1 MIKKPLIIPFLITL
15 IFSTF
20 SPIAIHTANAATV
33 GTAPC
38 DSTVSSATGV
48 TATVSGDYCV
58 VSFTDTTTAVTWTV
72 PTGVSSVRTLV
83 VGGGGGTG
91 GGGCNWMYTR
101 GGGGGAVD
109 TGTTAVIAGTALTI
123 IVGAG
128 RSPPVQNGCDG
139 PARLSSNTGTEG
151 GYSKFGSNSQVSGGG
166 SSPLTTS
173 AGGTSGSGK
182 AGSGANN
189 PATAMDS

>member
-91 GGGCNWMYTR
+91 GGGT
-101 GGGGGAVD
+101 GGGGGYTVPSMPYNT
-109 TGTTAVIAGTALTI
+109 TGSRFSLGFNEAAIDSKH
-123 IVGAG
+123 IVH
-128 RSPPVQNGCDG
+128 
-139 PARLSSNTGTEG
+139 LSLTEG
-151 GYSKFGSNSQVSGGG
+151 LDRFWPFGQSILENIAFIEVKRKSQTKMVFFSSLSN
-166 SSPLTTS
+166 LL
-173 AGGTSGSGK
+173 
-182 AGSGANN
+182 
-189 PATAMDS
+189 